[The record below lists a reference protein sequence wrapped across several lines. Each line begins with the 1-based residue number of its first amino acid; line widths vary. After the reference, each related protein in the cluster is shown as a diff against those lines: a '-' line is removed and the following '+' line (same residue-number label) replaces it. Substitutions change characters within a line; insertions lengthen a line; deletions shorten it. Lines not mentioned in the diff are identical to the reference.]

1 MLNFARRKKKFVEL
15 VKKQEAKRVQYDRF
29 RVVIV
34 LTLVVIIGCSAVCVG
49 FAGKNVVIE
58 REFRSKSDVGFY
70 ISNILLALVRET
82 TYSVAYVSSPNTTFS
97 DYELGS
103 ELAMYQQATQQAV
116 AIASINSNGCS
127 LCTSIVSMI
136 NVEVL
141 LFVQSEVMRRSLTPL
156 ECLQKYQSLFEATI
170 ESLSFFVGYA
180 LTDTAVNALWLQDL
194 VSAVQAVGMLAPAC
208 MDGNLYTPD
217 LADQMYSE
225 VSRSVAQLNSI
236 SRESFLLNTS
246 VPQRADSYASA
257 VSEVLE
263 STDEVFENINVSLDG
278 ITVVSDVYSPEEA
291 LEEINETYTYLLDSL
306 QKGKNSKDS
315 SMVLNILTLTTNV
328 IVVFLALIGI
338 VIILYAALSIIWVS
352 SEYRY
357 NLRHEERFKSSLE
370 RMEFFVDNV
379 YDLDMEGVV
388 LATQRSASSKSIT
401 SAERD
406 LLRLA
411 PKVIQVLAFI
421 NPNVY
426 SFRKNFIRNEK
437 KSINVFFS
445 DESKEVDD
453 VAIVPET
460 YKFGDKVGED
470 SEYAGMDPCVDAS
483 PQPQNTNPLADS
495 LVSTVHQAKTSKH
508 FTSAAT
514 KECDEACITGLPE
527 TKLVMQSVCFLLAD
541 ISALYDEITSETSK
555 TRPLEISFII
565 SQIMQAAKNGGGEYI
580 TTAGALVIL
589 AFNDAD
595 VLDAENTTA
604 MVLLTIQQKLLSTYS
619 SIRFAIIS
627 GVVPQGIVGSP
638 SLKSYITDGTLLY
651 TAEMLLQ
658 IARLHDAT
666 AVVDPSTFTKIDTQY
681 FSKRALEQVG
691 MDDRDLEDIITV
703 YEIVP
708 QTNDKGS
715 FMWNEAFDQFHAGE
729 FEKAREKLKA
739 WKKKYGATKSWSRMH
754 SLLHAYPRPR
764 TVTFLYCSGNNLE
777 PELLLT

>member
-1 MLNFARRKKKFVEL
+1 M
-15 VKKQEAKRVQYDRF
+15 QYDRF
-29 RVVIV
+29 RVVIAF
-34 LTLVVIIGCSAVCVG
+34 TLVVIIACSAVCVG
-49 FAGKNVVIE
+49 FAGKNAVIE
-58 REFRSKSDVGFY
+58 QRFRSKSDVCFY
-70 ISNILLALVRET
+70 ISNILLALVREA
-82 TYSVAYVSSPNTTFS
+82 TYSVAFVSSVDTSVS

-103 ELAMYQQATQQAV
+103 ELASYQEATQQAV
-116 AIASINSNGCS
+116 ALAFSNSNDCS
-127 LCTSIVSMI
+127 LCTSIINMI
-136 NVEVL
+136 NVENL
-141 LFVQSEVMRRSLTPL
+141 LFVQTEVLRRSLTPL
-156 ECLQKYQSLFEATI
+156 ECLQEYQRLFEVTI

-180 LTDTAVNALWLQDL
+180 LPDSSVNVLWLQDL
-194 VSAVQAVGMLAPAC
+194 VSAIRAVGMLVPAC
-208 MDGNLYTPD
+208 MSGTDYTVD
-217 LADQMYSE
+217 SADQMYSE
-225 VSRSVAQLNSI
+225 VSSSVALLNSI
-236 SRESFLLNTS
+236 MRESNLLNTS
-246 VPQRADSYASA
+246 FPDRADAYDNA

-263 STDEVFENINVSLDG
+263 SVGEVFEKIDVNFDG
-278 ITVVSDVYSPEEA
+278 ITVVNNVYSPEEA
-291 LEEINETYTYLLDSL
+291 LVEINEVYTSLLDSL
-306 QKGKNSKDS
+306 RRGKSSDDS
-315 SMVLNILTLTTNV
+315 STVLNTLTLATNV
-328 IVVFLALIGI
+328 TIVFLALITI
-338 VIILYAALSIIWVS
+338 VIVLYAALSIIWVS

-379 YDLDMEGVV
+379 YDLDMAGVA
-388 LATQRSASSKSIT
+388 LATQRSALSKSIT

-426 SFRKNFIRNEK
+426 SFRKNFIRNDK

-445 DESKEVDD
+445 DENKAVED
-453 VAIVPET
+453 VQIVPET
-460 YKFGDKVGED
+460 YNSGDKPGKEFE
-470 SEYAGMDPCVDAS
+470 SAGMNLYTDTS
-483 PQPQNTNPLADS
+483 PQPQNTNPLAGS
-495 LVSTVHQAKTSKH
+495 LTNAPQKAKTRKH
-508 FTSAAT
+508 ISSVDT
-514 KECDEACITGLPE
+514 KECEETCITGLPE
-527 TKLVMQSVCFLLAD
+527 TKLVLQCVCFLLVD

-565 SQIMQAAKNGGGEYI
+565 SQIVLAAKNGGGEYI

-589 AFNDAD
+589 AFNEAD
-595 VLDAENTTA
+595 VPDAENTTA

-666 AVVDPSTFTKIDTQY
+666 AVVDPSTFTKIDTQH

-691 MDDRDLEDIITV
+691 MDDRDLEGIITV

-739 WKKKYGATKSWSRMH
+739 WKRKYGATKSWSRMQ
-754 SLLHAYPRPR
+754 SLLNAYPRPR
-764 TVTFLYCSGNNLE
+764 TVTFMYCSGNNLE